1 MNLCLIRSPT
11 SKCNFLFILIII
23 LDKNIK
29 RVILIMETNM
39 DKERIKKI
47 KQTLTDAI
55 VNPMETC
62 MEISFYIISLA
73 VGIWIL
79 GFALSF
85 LIKVMRPMIM
95 LT

>member
-1 MNLCLIRSPT
+1 
-11 SKCNFLFILIII
+11 
-23 LDKNIK
+23 
-29 RVILIMETNM
+29 M
-39 DKERIKKI
+39 DKERIKKV
-47 KQTLTDAI
+47 KETLISA
-55 VNPMETC
+55 VMHPMETC

-85 LIKVMRPMIM
+85 LIKVMQPMIF

>member
-1 MNLCLIRSPT
+1 
-11 SKCNFLFILIII
+11 
-23 LDKNIK
+23 
-29 RVILIMETNM
+29 M

-47 KQTLTDAI
+47 KATLVQA
-55 VNPMETC
+55 VLNPMETC
-62 MEISFYIISLA
+62 MEISFYIVSLA

-85 LIKVMRPMIM
+85 LVKVMRPMIM

>member
-1 MNLCLIRSPT
+1 
-11 SKCNFLFILIII
+11 
-23 LDKNIK
+23 
-29 RVILIMETNM
+29 M
-39 DKERIKKI
+39 DKERINKI
-47 KQTLTDAI
+47 KNTLISAVT
-55 VNPMETC
+55 NPLETA

-85 LIKVMRPMIM
+85 LVKVMRPMII

>member
-1 MNLCLIRSPT
+1 
-11 SKCNFLFILIII
+11 
-23 LDKNIK
+23 
-29 RVILIMETNM
+29 M

-47 KQTLTDAI
+47 KQTLIDAVI
-55 VNPMETC
+55 NPMETC
-62 MEISFYIISLA
+62 MEISFYVISLA

-85 LIKVMRPMIM
+85 LIKVMQPMIM

>member
-1 MNLCLIRSPT
+1 
-11 SKCNFLFILIII
+11 
-23 LDKNIK
+23 
-29 RVILIMETNM
+29 M
-39 DKERIKKI
+39 DKERLKKI
-47 KQTLTDAI
+47 KQTLTNA
-55 VNPMETC
+55 VMSPMEKC

-85 LIKVMRPMIM
+85 LIKIMRPMIL

>member
-1 MNLCLIRSPT
+1 MT
-11 SKCNFLFILIII
+11 DTILY
-23 LDKNIK
+23 
-29 RVILIMETNM
+29 VILLKGNKM

-47 KQTLTDAI
+47 KETLIDA
-55 VNPMETC
+55 VMHPMETC

-85 LIKVMRPMIM
+85 LVKIMRPMIF

>member
-1 MNLCLIRSPT
+1 
-11 SKCNFLFILIII
+11 
-23 LDKNIK
+23 
-29 RVILIMETNM
+29 M
-39 DKERIKKI
+39 DKERIKKV
-47 KQTLTDAI
+47 KDTLVQA
-55 VNPMETC
+55 VMNPMETC

-85 LIKVMRPMIM
+85 LVKVMKPMIM

>member
-1 MNLCLIRSPT
+1 LT
-11 SKCNFLFILIII
+11 DTILY
-23 LDKNIK
+23 
-29 RVILIMETNM
+29 VILLKGNKM

-47 KQTLTDAI
+47 KETLIDA
-55 VNPMETC
+55 VMHPMETC

-85 LIKVMRPMIM
+85 LVKIMRPMIF

>member
-1 MNLCLIRSPT
+1 
-11 SKCNFLFILIII
+11 
-23 LDKNIK
+23 
-29 RVILIMETNM
+29 M
-39 DKERIKKI
+39 DKERLKKI
-47 KQTLTDAI
+47 KQTLTNA
-55 VNPMETC
+55 VMSPMETC

-85 LIKVMRPMIM
+85 LIKIMRPMIL

>member
-1 MNLCLIRSPT
+1 
-11 SKCNFLFILIII
+11 
-23 LDKNIK
+23 
-29 RVILIMETNM
+29 M
-39 DKERIKKI
+39 DKERLRKI
-47 KQTLTDAI
+47 KQTLTDA
-55 VNPMETC
+55 VMSPMETC

-85 LIKVMRPMIM
+85 LVKVMRPMII

>member
-1 MNLCLIRSPT
+1 ME
-11 SKCNFLFILIII
+11 
-23 LDKNIK
+23 
-29 RVILIMETNM
+29 VIV

-47 KQTLTDAI
+47 KATLVQA
-55 VNPMETC
+55 VLNPMETC
-62 MEISFYIISLA
+62 MEISFYIVSLA

-85 LIKVMRPMIM
+85 LVKVMRPMIM

>member
-1 MNLCLIRSPT
+1 
-11 SKCNFLFILIII
+11 
-23 LDKNIK
+23 
-29 RVILIMETNM
+29 M

-47 KQTLTDAI
+47 KETLIDA
-55 VNPMETC
+55 VMHPMETC
-62 MEISFYIISLA
+62 MEISFYIVSLA

-85 LIKVMRPMIM
+85 LVKIMRPMIF

>member
-1 MNLCLIRSPT
+1 MNLCFTKSPIL
-11 SKCNFLFILIII
+11 KCIFLFILIII
-23 LDKNIK
+23 LDKRFK
-29 RVILIMETNM
+29 RVILIVEVNM

-47 KQTLTDAI
+47 KQTITEAVL
-55 VNPMETC
+55 NPMETC
-62 MEISFYIISLA
+62 MEISFYIVSLA

-85 LIKVMRPMIM
+85 LIKVMKPMIL

>member
-1 MNLCLIRSPT
+1 
-11 SKCNFLFILIII
+11 
-23 LDKNIK
+23 
-29 RVILIMETNM
+29 M
-39 DKERIKKI
+39 DKEKINKI
-47 KQTLTDAI
+47 KNTLITA
-55 VNPMETC
+55 VTHPMETC

-85 LIKVMRPMIM
+85 LVKVMRPMIM